1 MISAGLRNECKKF
14 FILWRQRSRSL
25 QRRQSLLRLRV
36 PDVGLRQQIL
46 DLRAIMPAAAQTIQ
60 NVDREIELADRD
72 VAKRQ
77 IEIRCVFA
85 SASSTRGQQVR
96 DGLTEK
102 AFAGKRGSG
111 LELAIGILPRINP
124 GLALLPLARLVPA
137 PRNLLPARNLGADLH
152 RMKQD
157 DQNRSGDREAE
168 RSPNKSMLAENTRY
182 LHLP

>member
-25 QRRQSLLRLRV
+25 QRRQSLWRLRM

-111 LELAIGILPRINP
+111 LELAIEILPRINP
-124 GLALLPLARLVPA
+124 GLALL
-137 PRNLLPARNLGADLH
+137 H
-152 RMKQD
+152 W
-157 DQNRSGDREAE
+157 
-168 RSPNKSMLAENTRY
+168 T
-182 LHLP
+182 